1 MRIVVRHRGLLHRIM
16 SETLQKE
23 RERYGIDNDFRQ
35 RIDPEQELESMLPI
49 ENEDEALSD
58 LAWYIIHPQRAFYV
72 A

>member
-1 MRIVVRHRGLLHRIM
+1 MA
-16 SETLQKE
+16 ETLQKE
-23 RERYGIDNDFRQ
+23 RERFGLEPDFNT

-58 LAWYIIHPQRAFYV
+58 LAWYIIHPQRAFYL